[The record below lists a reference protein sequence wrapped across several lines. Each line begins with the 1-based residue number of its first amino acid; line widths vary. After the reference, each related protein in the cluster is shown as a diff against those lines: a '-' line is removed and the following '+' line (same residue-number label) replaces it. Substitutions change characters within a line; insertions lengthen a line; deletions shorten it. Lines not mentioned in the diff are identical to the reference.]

1 MPVQNLFR
9 YIRFQ
14 SFANLTDSDHQ
25 PYFSR
30 QQTAFA
36 IEFQHRV
43 FLADQILCS
52 NKIKDVPL
60 EYCQFYFRQLNI
72 IEQLF
77 IRIRLQNC
85 NGFRLAIVIERDDDD
100 FKLGWAIFTRK
111 VLRLEYHSF
120 ALKSLVACKM
130 GENISTVTAVLFE
143 YRPEYSS
150 VDHPGITQNWNTL
163 HI

>member
-1 MPVQNLFR
+1 MHVYQIHTFYLLTCPIFVISSKSRILTNLAQNASCYFLYKLILYR
-9 YIRFQ
+9 SIALY
-14 SFANLTDSDHQ
+14 SFANLIQCDHQ

-72 IEQLF
+72 VEQLF
-77 IRIRLQNC
+77 IRIRFQNC

-100 FKLGWAIFTRK
+100 FKIGWTIFTRK
-111 VLRLEYHSF
+111 VLSLEYH
-120 ALKSLVACKM
+120 
-130 GENISTVTAVLFE
+130 IVL
-143 YRPEYSS
+143 
-150 VDHPGITQNWNTL
+150 L
-163 HI
+163 